1 MSAATRMGHRRKER
15 LTAPC
20 VGVDMV
26 AVDCQRCL
34 EG

>member
-1 MSAATRMGHRRKER
+1 MSAATRMGHRRRER

-26 AVDCQRCL
+26 AVDCQRGL
-34 EG
+34 ER